1 MTTILDIYNYIDGF
15 APFDTSMEFDNT
27 GILIGDGKKEV
38 KNVLLALDITGE
50 VIEEAKESGAE
61 LIITHHPAI
70 FNGIKSISE
79 NDLVYRLIKANIAV
93 ISAHTNLDLSQTF
106 GVNTV
111 LAEKLGLEN
120 PRFINEELP
129 LVAGELKKPLYASE
143 FESSVSHDLNNK
155 RVRSN
160 AVKINKIIKTVAVGG
175 GACGEYGGIVADM
188 NIDAFVTGELKHH
201 EFLYLTEKNVLA
213 IDAGHFYTE
222 NPVIEP
228 LKERLS
234 EKFGDVGFFVSKV
247 CCSY

>member
-1 MTTILDIYNYIDGF
+1 MTTILDMYNYIDGF

-50 VIEEAKESGAE
+50 VIEEAEDLGVE

-70 FNGIKSISE
+70 FNGLKSISE
-79 NDLVYRLIKANIAV
+79 NDLVYRLIRADIAA

-111 LAEKLGLEN
+111 LAEKLGLKN
-120 PRFINEELP
+120 ARFISGELP
-129 LVAGELKKPLYASE
+129 VVAGELKKPIFASE
-143 FESSVSHDLNNK
+143 FESRVSHALDNK
-155 RVRSN
+155 KVRSN
-160 AVKINKIIKTVAVGG
+160 AVKIDKMIKTVAVGG

-228 LKERLS
+228 LKQRLC
-234 EKFGDVGFFVSKV
+234 EKFKDVGFYASKV